1 VSKDPI
7 AYLARDGRR
16 FELTFPEYG
25 LTVRGPYAEWVLE
38 AAAEII
44 GKLER
49 TKAESAVEE
58 LNMLKN
64 FGDENVSDLD
74 VESTKYEQNLRFE
87 TVPQCVVT
95 MNDMD
100 YRWVSRDGRRG
111 DGKQQPIERLH
122 DMSLTRNGT
131 FLVNQQ

>member
-1 VSKDPI
+1 VGKDPI

-25 LTVRGPYAEWVLE
+25 LSVRGPYAEWVLE

-49 TKAESAVEE
+49 TKAETAVDE
-58 LNMLKN
+58 LNMLKE
-64 FGDENVSDLD
+64 FGDENVTDLD
-74 VESTKYEQNLRFE
+74 VESAKYEQNLRFE

-100 YRWVSRDGRRG
+100 YRWVSRDGREASS
-111 DGKQQPIERLH
+111 QHQPIERLH
-122 DMSLTRNGT
+122 DISLTRSGS